1 MWGDGVVE
9 LVVKYSLGLDNY
21 MVVDVSDAVVV
32 DVVVGDVVDAAV
44 VIDPTMPLLVL
55 AWSTVT
61 YW

>member
-32 DVVVGDVVDAAV
+32 DVVVGNVVDAAI

-55 AWSTVT
+55 AWSMVT
-61 YW
+61 

>member
-32 DVVVGDVVDAAV
+32 DVVVGNVVDAAI

-61 YW
+61 

>member
-9 LVVKYSLGLDNY
+9 LVFKYSLGLDNY

-44 VIDPTMPLLVL
+44 VIDPAMPLLVS

-61 YW
+61 

>member
-32 DVVVGDVVDAAV
+32 DVVVGNVVDAAID
-44 VIDPTMPLLVL
+44 IDPTMPLLVL

-61 YW
+61 